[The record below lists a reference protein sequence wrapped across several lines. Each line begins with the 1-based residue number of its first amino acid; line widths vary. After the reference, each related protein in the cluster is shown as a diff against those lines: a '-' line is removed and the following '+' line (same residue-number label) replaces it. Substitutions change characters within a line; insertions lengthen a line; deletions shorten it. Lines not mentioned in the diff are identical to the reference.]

1 MIKKIKDFF
10 TSSIRR
16 ELIIGIAVV
25 HAILMSIF
33 SIDLVEKEKS
43 FLTLQ
48 NQKKIE
54 GISKT
59 LAINSTPWV
68 LANDF
73 AGLEE
78 VIESIKHYPGIEK
91 ALILSP
97 QGQVLAHSQKEYT
110 GEYISDKISVGI
122 LKGDIVTKIVFENSD
137 IIDAVSPILRDR
149 QHIGWARVILNKSDI
164 NQGLYNVKMKGI
176 FYTLIAILVGTVFA
190 YIIGTNLTKSIYKV
204 IDTIKST
211 KCGNPKIR
219 TNLQRNDEIGVLAN
233 EFDLMLQKLSDQHT
247 FLNIIIDSIPDFIF
261 FKDYQ
266 NQNGKYIGCNNGF
279 CNFVGKEKKDIV
291 GKTDFDLFDKSVAEF
306 FTQKDKQMLENGK
319 LQHNEEWI
327 TFPDGTKALMDTLKT
342 PFYDADGNLVG
353 VLGVSRDITERDA
366 IQKELDE
373 KNKVIF
379 EQAKLASMGEMIG
392 NIAHQWRQPLSMIST
407 IASSYKLKKEMN
419 TLIDHEDLINEMSK
433 IVSYAQYLSRTIDD
447 FRNFIKGNSKIE
459 RFNLKND
466 TKIFLQLVDS
476 TIKNN
481 GIEVIVDLEE
491 TKELKGFPN
500 ELIQCFI
507 NIFNN
512 AKDALN
518 ENRDSE
524 KYIFISEKVEDGN
537 IVIKFLDNA
546 GGIPDD
552 IIGRVFE
559 PYFTT
564 KHQSQGTGI
573 GLHMTYNLIT
583 QGMKGNIN
591 VENKDFTFD
600 EKEYRGAEFTITIPF
615 LT

>member
-1 MIKKIKDFF
+1 MIKRIKDFF

-16 ELIIGIAVV
+16 ELIIGIATV
-25 HAILMSIF
+25 HTVIMSVFI
-33 SIDLVEKEKS
+33 IYLVEKEKN

-68 LANDF
+68 LSNDF
-73 AGLEE
+73 VGLEE
-78 VIESIKHYPGIEK
+78 VVESIKHYPGIEK
-91 ALILSP
+91 VLILSP
-97 QGQVLAHSQKEYT
+97 QGQVLAHSQKEYI
-110 GEYISDKISVGI
+110 GQYISDSISTSF
-122 LKGDIVTKIVFENSD
+122 LKGDIVTNIVFENND
-137 IIDAVSPILRDR
+137 IIDSVSPILRNR
-149 QHIGWARVILNKSDI
+149 QHIGWARVVLNKSDI
-164 NQGLYNVKMKGI
+164 NQGIYNVKVDGI
-176 FYTLIAILVGTVFA
+176 IYTIIAILVGMLFA
-190 YIIGTNLTKSIYKV
+190 YIIGTNMTKSIYKV

-211 KCGNPKIR
+211 KRGNHSTR
-219 TNLQRNDEIGVLAN
+219 TNLKRNDEIGVLAN

-291 GKTDFDLFDKSVAEF
+291 GKTDFELFDKEVAEF
-306 FTQKDKQMLENGK
+306 FIEKDKQMLENRK

-342 PFYDADGNLVG
+342 PFYDADGKLVG
-353 VLGVSRDITERDA
+353 VLGVSRDITERDT
-366 IQKELDE
+366 IQKELDD

-419 TLIDHEDLINEMSK
+419 SIIDHEDLINEMSK
-433 IVSYAQYLSRTIDD
+433 IVNNAQYLSRTIDD

-524 KYIFISEKVEDGN
+524 KYVFISEKVEEGN

-583 QGMKGNIN
+583 QGMKGTIG
-591 VENKDFTFD
+591 VENKEFTFD

-615 LT
+615 IT